1 MENNLRDSL
10 IEEWALDGLNVKKIV
25 GKLAEKEI
33 PCATKTVSKVLKN
46 KGFEYNSKTFIWD
59 KPQQLDNII
68 VSNTNRDHP
77 NRKLEIEQNNYVSNR
92 NAELIEMLGFTLNE
106 FDILKEIITERIEG
120 KNNSSNANL
129 VEEIAKLRVRERKN
143 RSYYISKEIGDQV
156 AELAASRNL
165 KISNIVEV
173 ALIDFLQR
181 YN

>member
-10 IEEWALDGLNVKKIV
+10 IEEWALDGFSVKKIV
-25 GKLAEKEI
+25 EKLADKEI
-33 PCATKTVSKVLKN
+33 SCATKTVSKVLKN
-46 KGFEYNSKTFIWD
+46 KGFEYDSKTFTWG
-59 KPQQLDNII
+59 KPKQLKNII
-68 VSNTNRDHP
+68 VSNRNTYQAIE
-77 NRKLEIEQNNYVSNR
+77 KMEIEQNNSLSNR
-92 NAELIEMLGFTLNE
+92 NTELIEMLGFTLQE
-106 FDILKEIITERIEG
+106 FDVLKGMIHERMAGTSENKG
-120 KNNSSNANL
+120 NL

-173 ALIDFLQR
+173 ALIDFLQK